1 MGADH
6 SYYVKTNATHAHAFL
21 TLIGNMAISKNFK
34 NLEKNSPEVVE
45 DGGEDE
51 LEPETGDEAEAA
63 VGVLRPNLPM
73 RFIPLDMRLVKPS
86 FNSRPLNSPA
96 SEFGCG
102 SDPEDLEDDL
112 KGDFNSRGGGSN
124 KYLGGQ
130 TVLKGRFYSES
141 TTPFVISPNRRTK
154 IFS

>member
-1 MGADH
+1 MVP
-6 SYYVKTNATHAHAFL
+6 Y
-21 TLIGNMAISKNFK
+21 IKNFRKK
-34 NLEKNSPEVVE
+34 NLEKKLPEVVE

-63 VGVLRPNLPM
+63 VGVFRPNLPM

-86 FNSRPLNSPA
+86 FNSRPLNNPA

-130 TVLKGRFYSES
+130 TGRFYSES
-141 TTPFVISPNRRTK
+141 INPFVISPNRRTK
-154 IFS
+154 LLF

>member
-1 MGADH
+1 MALYKH
-6 SYYVKTNATHAHAFL
+6 FPKKFKKFL
-21 TLIGNMAISKNFK
+21 KKKI
-34 NLEKNSPEVVE
+34 PEVVE

-63 VGVLRPNLPM
+63 VGVFRPNLPM
-73 RFIPLDMRLVKPS
+73 RFIPLEMRLVKPS
-86 FNSRPLNSPA
+86 FNSRPLNIPA

-141 TTPFVISPNRRTK
+141 TNPFVISPNGRTK
-154 IFS
+154 SLS

>member
-1 MGADH
+1 MV
-6 SYYVKTNATHAHAFL
+6 SRKIWLYLKKFR
-21 TLIGNMAISKNFK
+21 KK
-34 NLEKNSPEVVE
+34 NLEKKLPEVVE

-51 LEPETGDEAEAA
+51 LSETGDEAEAA
-63 VGVLRPNLPM
+63 VGVFRPNLPM
-73 RFIPLDMRLVKPS
+73 RFIPLEMRLVKPS
-86 FNSRPLNSPA
+86 FNSRPLNIPA

-130 TVLKGRFYSES
+130 TVNSKAVLVVLYSS
-141 TTPFVISPNRRTK
+141 GFL
-154 IFS
+154 